1 MEQLLA
7 FCIVILP
14 IAYGIGCLGRKRKIG
29 FRWAFALS
37 AANVILGLIVTLCS
51 KKPNQF
57 INIDGN
63 EKQKKSSFL
72 IWGYIILVYGWLYF
86 LCGILILLDSVMNSF
101 DTNSFISGLLCTVLS
116 LLMIILGKFLT
127 KDKSQKHDKQK
138 SKVLGIVI
146 LSISTILILSAV
158 ITALIFIG
166 FNSGNEVRASSNTS
180 ILSLHLC
187 GVVFFPLFGAY
198 LIHRAKQREMEEN
211 EKSQWNNDLSLRN

>member
-7 FCIVILP
+7 FCIVVLP

-29 FRWAFALS
+29 FKWAFALS
-37 AANVILGLIVTLCS
+37 AANVVLGLIVTLCS

-72 IWGYIILVYGWLYF
+72 IWGYIILIYGWICF
-86 LCGILILLDSVMNSF
+86 LSGVLILLESVIGAF
-101 DTNSFISGLLCTVLS
+101 DAYAFISRIFVTILALA
-116 LLMIILGKFLT
+116 IILLGKFLT
-127 KDKSQKHDKQK
+127 KDKSPKHDKQK

-146 LSISTILILSAV
+146 LSVSIIVILFAV
-158 ITALIFIG
+158 TTALTSIG
-166 FNSGNEVRASSNTS
+166 FDSDNEVRAYAGTS
-180 ILSLHLC
+180 ILSLHLS

-198 LIHRAKQREMEEN
+198 LIHRAKQRAMEEN
-211 EKSQWNNDLSLRN
+211 DKTQWNNDLSLHN